1 MNQTAECLSMVLYGQ
16 KEKVQ
21 NVFVQSINVLKSL
34 KTRIS
39 PTYLVNAWSRICL
52 SYENF
57 TDLSDIFPQILL
69 CVGNMI

>member
-21 NVFVQSINVLKSL
+21 NIFIQSVNVLKSL

-39 PTYLVNAWSRICL
+39 PTYLVNTWSRICL

-69 CVGNMI
+69 SVAKMI